1 MKRTI
6 YQKPTT
12 EVVNL
17 QQHHQILA
25 GSDQGQAGL
34 YDYNWNTDVVEE

>member
-25 GSDQGQAGL
+25 GSEGSAGVSN
-34 YDYNWNTDVVEE
+34 YTWNDEPEE

>member
-25 GSDQGQAGL
+25 GSNYDGQAGVQ
-34 YDYNWNTDVVEE
+34 DYGWQTVTEE